1 MSDNGVTFTLRLSL
15 DDGAPRG
22 ALFSRGEIDAV
33 AEEVSAA
40 AARVEAARGPG
51 PLGFLE
57 LPYAY
62 GEEHGA
68 TIFGDLFWG
77 TLPRIEEA
85 ARRIRQDAATF
96 FHLGIGGSA
105 LGAMTLVNALGPEA
119 TGEPGGAGGEI
130 HVLDNVDPDWIGP
143 VLCRADLTN
152 TYANVVS
159 KSGGTV
165 ETIATFAVLLE
176 RMRREAKLPEDVLK
190 RRIFVTTNP
199 EKGALLELAR
209 KEGFQV
215 LPLPDVVHGRF
226 SVFSP
231 MGLFAAAVAGV
242 DVAGLLAGARR
253 ADEVTAREPF
263 RRNMAW
269 KLAALHYLGL
279 RKKGI
284 KVLVLLPYSN
294 RLRLLAD
301 WYSQLVAES
310 LGKDGQGLTPVKALG
325 VTDQHSQLQLY
336 NDGPKDKLVV
346 FFSVAEHREAL
357 PIPDAWAEGSDYSY
371 LKGHSLADLLRVER
385 EATEVSLHAHG
396 VPSCRFG
403 LPRIDAFNVGFL
415 LGVLSKTVCIL
426 GELLG
431 VDAFDQPGVEESK
444 EYARAMLG
452 KAGKGYEELRE
463 NVERAAGEEQEA

>member
-1 MSDNGVTFTLRLSL
+1 MSDAGVTFTLRFSL
-15 DDGAPRG
+15 GDGEPRG
-22 ALFSRGEIDAV
+22 ALFSRGEIESV

-40 AARVEAARGPG
+40 AARVEAARGRG

-62 GEEHGA
+62 AEEHGA

-77 TLPRIEEA
+77 TLPRIEEV
-85 ARRIRQDAATF
+85 ARRIRREEATF

-119 TGEPGGAGGEI
+119 AGEPGAAGAKI
-130 HVLDNVDPDWIGP
+130 HILDNVDPDWVGQ
-143 VLCRADLTN
+143 VLRRTDLAN

-209 KEGFQV
+209 DEGFQV

-231 MGLFAAAVAGV
+231 MGLFTAAVAGV
-242 DVAGLLAGARR
+242 DVEGLLAGARR

-263 RRNMAW
+263 RRNMAQ
-269 KLAALHYLGL
+269 KLAALHCLGL
-279 RKKGI
+279 KRKGI
-284 KVLVLLPYSN
+284 KILVLMPYSN

-346 FFSVAEHREAL
+346 FFSVDEHEEVLA
-357 PIPDAWAEGSDYSY
+357 IPDPGARGSDYSY
-371 LKGHSLADLLRVER
+371 LEGHSLADLLTVER
-385 EATEVSLHAHG
+385 QATEVSLHAHG

-415 LGVLSKTVCIL
+415 LSVLSKTVCIL
-426 GELLG
+426 GELLE

-452 KAGKGYEELRE
+452 KAGRRYDELRE
-463 NVERAAGEEQEA
+463 KVSRSNDGEEGA